1 MPLQSMSAI
10 QLLFHLIISVDRS
23 LDQLWKKRNKQ
34 QKTKRILF
42 GFILFKINIH
52 QITNGN
58 KHIKRDTKRYQK
70 PLKQRMQIFQYCQ
83 HSKINHND
91 CPENNFALSIKC
103 CFYFLSSGS
112 VYAFIFSDLLIFF
125 RKMHQPY
132 AARKHTESGDC
143 HKNEI
148 RNA

>member
-1 MPLQSMSAI
+1 MSAI

-34 QKTKRILF
+34 QETKRILF
-42 GFILFKINIH
+42 SFVFFKIDIH

-58 KHIKRDTKRYQK
+58 KHVKRDAKRYQK
-70 PLKQRMQIFQYCQ
+70 TFKQRMQIFQYCQ

-103 CFYFLSSGS
+103 CFYFLSPGS
-112 VYAFIFSDLLIFF
+112 VYAFILSDLLILF
-125 RKMHQPY
+125 RKTNQPY
-132 AARKHTESGDC
+132 AAHKHTESGDC
-143 HKNEI
+143 NKNEI